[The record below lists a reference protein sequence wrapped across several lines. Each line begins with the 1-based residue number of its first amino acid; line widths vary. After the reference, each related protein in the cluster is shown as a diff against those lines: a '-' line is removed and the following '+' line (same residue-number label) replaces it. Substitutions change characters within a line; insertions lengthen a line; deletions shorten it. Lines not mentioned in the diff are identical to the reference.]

1 MDEREK
7 TIRDLKV
14 RIEELRVR
22 TGYYNNPPS
31 KPNTDDIP
39 PLTPKSQARKNVNSS
54 EMDSLKAK
62 LMAKKT

>member
-31 KPNTDDIP
+31 NTDDIP
-39 PLTPKSQARKNVNSS
+39 PLTPKSQARKNVATS

>member
-54 EMDSLKAK
+54 EMNSLKAK

>member
-1 MDEREK
+1 MGEREK